1 MSDSEGARAR
11 AAPRAHHVLVRFG
24 LLSALLVGAIGLVLA
39 RGLQSIA
46 TDRNLQDAR
55 SEAQVL
61 VEVGI
66 LPALRGDDLSD
77 GIPPEKVK
85 ALDEILSSNGVTA
98 TVVRL
103 KIWNRDHVVVYS
115 NAHDLIGKAFP
126 TSPELETALGGQ
138 VTSEIADVRHAE
150 NVEERKFGSLFEAY
164 VPLRYTPDGP
174 PAGAFEIYRPYGPV
188 AAATARDARRLDLEL
203 GLGLL
208 VLWAGLFKTVATTS
222 KRLRRQVQVNLHQA
236 RHDELTG
243 LPNRTAFDAAVAEAV
258 ATARRDGT
266 RCAVLVADL
275 DQFKDVND
283 TLGHPTGDKLLV
295 EVGARF
301 AEALGPTELVAR
313 LGGDE
318 FAVLLTHVESDASAT
333 ATAERLLLALR
344 DPVAVDE
351 ITLVGSA
358 SIGLAVF
365 PDHADNPQGLLQRAD
380 IAMYVAKARRVG
392 VVAYAPELDHHS
404 PDRLALVADLRGAI
418 TGHQLVVHYQPKIN
432 VASRRFVGVEA
443 LVRWAHPTRGLI
455 PPDDF
460 IPLAE
465 QTGLMGDLTDE
476 VVEQALS
483 AVAGWRASGLVL
495 SVAVNL
501 SVRSLYD
508 TSLPTRLVD
517 ALERHR
523 LPASLLELE
532 ITESTVMDRPAKA
545 RDTLGHMTALGMS
558 VAIDDYGIGHS
569 SLAYLRQ
576 LPVSTLK
583 IDKSFVLN
591 VETNRGDA
599 AIVDSTIKL
608 AHSLGLSVV
617 AEGVETEGAL
627 RVLEQLGCDLAQ
639 GYHIARPMPAD
650 MVAAWAAQHRAL
662 RAAT

>member
-1 MSDSEGARAR
+1 MADTEGAPAR
-11 AAPRAHHVLVRFG
+11 VAPRVHHVLVRFG
-24 LLSALLVGAIGLVLA
+24 LLSALLIVGIGIVLA

-46 TDRNLQDAR
+46 ENRNLQDAR

-66 LPALRGDDLSD
+66 VPALGGEDLSD
-77 GIPPEKVK
+77 GITPEHVA
-85 ALDEILSSNGVTA
+85 ALDNILSSNGVTA

-103 KIWNRDHVVVYS
+103 KIWNRHNVVVYS

-126 TSPELETALGGQ
+126 PSDELEAALDGE
-138 VTSEIADVRHAE
+138 VTSEIADVTNAE
-150 NVEERKFGSLFEAY
+150 NVEERKLGSLLEAY
-164 VPLRYTPDGP
+164 VPLRYSPDGL
-174 PAGAFEIYRPYGPV
+174 PAGAFEIYRPFGPV

-258 ATARRDGT
+258 ATARRSGD

-283 TLGHPTGDKLLV
+283 TLGHPTGDRLLV

-301 AEALGPTELVAR
+301 AEALGPTGLVAR

-318 FAVLLTHVESDASAT
+318 FAVLLPHVESEAAAT
-333 ATAERLLLALR
+333 ATADRLLVALR
-344 DPVAVDE
+344 APVAVDG

-365 PDHADNPQGLLQRAD
+365 PDHADDPPGLLQRAD

-418 TGHQLVVHYQPKIN
+418 ERRQLVVHYQPKIN
-432 VASRRFVGVEA
+432 VSSRRFVGVEA

-465 QTGLMGDLTDE
+465 QTGLMGELTDE
-476 VVEQALS
+476 VVDQALS
-483 AVAGWRASGLVL
+483 AVALWRASGLAL

-508 TSLPTRLVD
+508 PNLPTRLVS
-517 ALERHR
+517 ALERYR
-523 LPASLLELE
+523 LPSSLLELE

-545 RDTLGHMTALGMS
+545 RETLGHITALGMS
-558 VAIDDYGIGHS
+558 VAIDDYGTGHS
-569 SLAYLRQ
+569 SLAHLRQ
-576 LPVSTLK
+576 LPVRTLK

-650 MVAAWAAQHRAL
+650 RIAAWAAKHSAL
-662 RAAT
+662 RAST